1 MSSSETLPLPSL
13 LVFGPQTELPSDEVI
28 SNLRQE
34 LLTNPHL
41 QGLKDAVVAL
51 PEFWQR
57 LIDFDSDLHTVP
69 GHRYLSQLRNW
80 LQDGSS
86 FADRASD
93 VPNHFALPI
102 TVLLQIV
109 QYTTYLDQLG
119 NDAQSQI
126 LESIKHGGI
135 QGFCTGFLSAT
146 AVAFSANQVAFG
158 DAAAVALRL
167 AVAIGAYV
175 DQDGQ
180 YSTKSTEYSTLAVR
194 WREEKSEGQ
203 SEVEKLLLYFQ
214 DAYISSINDETSV
227 TVTIKASDVQ
237 KFISSSQKNGL
248 RTKAVHVHGRFHT
261 SKHIPALD
269 KLVHFVS
276 LHSELQFPDAKHL
289 IVPLRD
295 TSQGKAITEGNLA
308 RFAIEN
314 TLVKVA
320 DWHTT
325 LKSAVQQLPKS
336 HRTAGLVGYPNII
349 PSSLSKDEG
358 LRTMTLGSPAWTNP
372 KPNHNIPVNGQI
384 DGINSIEA
392 VDESHDLSQYP
403 PHSIAIVGMAGR
415 FPGADSVDE
424 LWDLIMEGKTT
435 VQPAPTQRFGLPTTG
450 DHANTKWWGNFL
462 NDSDAFDH
470 KFFKKS
476 SREAVSW
483 DPQQRILLEVIYQA
497 LESAGYFGVSAKPEP
512 HDYGCY
518 IGAVMNNYY
527 DNLSCHPGTAY
538 ATVGTSRCYL
548 SGCMSHYFGWTGPSL
563 TIDTACSS
571 SLVAI
576 NTACRAIWSGECSRA
591 VAGGTNVIT
600 SPFDYLNLSA
610 AGFLS
615 PSGQCKP
622 FDAGADG
629 YCRGEAVSVVVLK
642 PLADAIQDN
651 NNILG
656 VIVGSAA
663 NQNHNFSHI
672 TAPYSGSQVEL
683 YQNVMKLGG
692 VEPESVSYVE
702 AHGTGTGVGDP
713 IEVRSIRDAF
723 GGPQRDS
730 ILHFGSIK
738 GNIGHAEASA
748 GVAGLVKVLLMMQH
762 KKITAQASHQS
773 VNPKI
778 PAFDKS
784 QMKIS
789 RGIIPWEAPYLLA
802 CVNSYGAAG
811 SNSAVMVREKPTRIS
826 KQPALL
832 HASKFPL
839 FISAGSANSVSQY
852 SRKLL
857 GWLKSRRSAG
867 HSDSLAEFAFNLA
880 DRGNHQLPHILSTVV
895 NSKEDLI
902 AKLEQASAG
911 SGISRPLVPKPVVL
925 VFAGQESDFIGLSK
939 HVYTSSKV
947 FRGHLDAVNDLLV
960 SSMSK
965 TFYPSIFDSWPI
977 DDLVVLHSALFAV
990 QYASA
995 KTWIDNGLKIDAVV
1009 GHSFGQLTAL
1019 CISGVL
1025 SLADALKL
1033 VSGRASLMQKY
1044 WGPEPG
1050 SMLYLEADR
1059 LTVEGLLDTLRSQD
1073 DGLYAEIACYNG
1085 PKSHVVVGS
1094 SRAIEVLQRNVT
1106 GATHLQVRTKKLN
1119 VTNGFHSQFTEPLLS
1134 HIGAV
1139 AAELEWKRPQI
1150 HLEMTLEHESKEEPH
1165 HQMVA
1170 QHTRN
1175 PVFYQ
1180 QAVQRL
1186 ANRLGDSTWI
1196 EAGRGSSTIQ
1206 LVKQSTANSDRHEF
1220 HSPQLTTDKALDALA
1235 EVTAKLWK
1243 SGHMVQ
1249 HWPFNR
1255 AEKVAYEHLSLPP
1268 IQFEKTRHWLGFTG
1282 RRQFEEPAVEN
1293 VANIPETHELLKF
1306 LEFRDS
1312 SKTEAVFKIDPQA
1325 DRFQQMLGGHVMAGQ
1340 TLAPA
1345 SLYFEIAA
1353 RAALFLQNDT
1363 EAKTYVPSTE
1373 DLLMKS
1379 PIGKNIA
1386 KKIMLSLKRIN
1397 DNRHPEWTFTITTQD
1412 METRSAE
1419 PFEHASGKVYL
1430 KNRDDKQA
1438 ARERQRIETLTGHRR
1453 YKEVINHPDAEKM
1466 RGHHIYRAF
1475 STVVSYG
1482 ESFRGIKEVACVG
1495 SEAAGKV
1502 RITPSAED
1510 PIDQRL
1516 CDTPMTDS
1524 FMQFAGFL
1532 VNYFNN
1538 PSTEDVFVC
1547 MQIEHIEIAGGFDPN
1562 AGEWLVYATMG
1573 EGGETA
1579 DATADAY
1586 IFDAKT
1592 NKLVMTALGFRFS
1605 KMSQSLLAR
1614 MLKSVNKSALQQPQ
1628 EVQQKPSSRSEIEY
1642 VSEQKPKKVSQDS
1655 PSVVTGKRTELLQI
1669 LSNVT
1674 DFALDDLKDDATL
1687 EELGV
1692 DSLMAT
1698 EVLNDIRSILGL
1710 TIDLSTFLFLP
1721 NIRGLIDHVN
1731 DKLGLVAGGEG
1742 TLHEAS
1748 SSEDSSFSDSAS
1760 IENGDGYRT
1769 PSTPIDEFLKPEEQR
1784 PTITSAAAAF
1794 EESRLAYDRLATI
1807 TQATDFWE
1815 KAYPHQARLVLAY
1828 VVEAYADLGCDMH
1841 KLREGDVVP
1850 QVDAALAKH
1859 KQLVRQLYRV
1869 LEDGKLITS
1878 HNDGTFMRTG
1888 VQADSSSAE
1897 SIYHEI
1903 IDLYPQH
1910 ASVNKLVRAVGSEL
1924 APCLRG
1930 DKEGLQVVFGSR
1942 DNKKTLEEMYE
1953 FSPLM
1958 RTPTLVLG
1966 EFLEKALT
1974 RATGRGKFRIL
1985 EIGAGTGG
1993 TTRYIVNHLQ
2003 SLGIEFEYT
2012 FTDLGASLVNAAAKK
2027 FKGVPEV
2034 SFDVLDIEKPPKQEY
2049 EGAFHCIIATNCIHA
2064 TRNLDVSLG
2073 NIRKMLRDDGALT
2086 LIEITQNMFW
2096 LDIVVGLLEG
2106 WWLFD
2111 DGREHALVDEKH
2123 WERRMKGAGFE
2134 QVSWSDGLSP
2144 ESKTVRVIAAFPTGN
2159 TVPDRPVKAAVE
2171 TVVYKKI
2178 DDLEIQADIYYPT
2191 EMEIPDKGLPVALMI
2206 HGGSHMLFSR
2216 KDVRPAQTRLLMR
2229 KGFLPVSLD
2238 YRLCPEV
2245 PLQEGPMTDVC
2256 DALDWARNKLPNIQ
2270 LPRRGLKIDG
2280 DRVVVVGWS
2289 SGGQLAMSLAWTAPA
2304 RGLRPPESL
2313 LIFYA
2318 PTDYEDEWWQHPIQP
2333 NGAAYQGQEYD
2344 VLDGVR
2350 DKPLTN
2356 YDMVGAWEEPISD
2369 PRSWHDARCRIVLHI
2384 NWKAQTLPVILNGLP
2399 SKQKANAECSA
2410 DKQQDW
2416 GALPQPSLDVIRAA
2430 SPRAH
2435 IRQGDY
2441 KVPTFFVHG
2450 TSDDLIPWQQ
2460 SRGTFQTL
2468 AEKGVATD
2476 LVLLDDGPHIC
2487 DLSSDPRSDGWKAVL
2502 KGYDF
2507 LISHSE

>member
-1 MSSSETLPLPSL
+1 MSSSDACQLPSL
-13 LVFGPQTELPSDEVI
+13 LVFGPQTEFPSDEAI

-34 LLTNPHL
+34 LVTKPHL
-41 QGLKDAVVAL
+41 QELKEAIITL

-57 LIDFDSDLHTVP
+57 LVDSHAALRSVP
-69 GHRYLSQLRNW
+69 GQKYLGQLQHWIQNGGA
-80 LQDGSS
+80 LTYETQE
-86 FADRASD
+86 A
-93 VPNHFALPI
+93 PNHYVLPV
-102 TVLLQIV
+102 TVLSQIV
-109 QYTTYLDQLG
+109 QYTCYLDQLG
-119 NDAQSQI
+119 NNPHGKVLQSIQ
-126 LESIKHGGI
+126 SGGI
-135 QGFCTGFLSAT
+135 QGFCTGFLSAV
-146 AVAFSANQVAFG
+146 AVAVSANHAELG
-158 DAAAVALRL
+158 SAAAVALRL

-180 YSTKSTEYSTLAVR
+180 YSKQSTEYSTLAVR
-194 WREEKSEGQ
+194 WREEQTENK
-203 SEVEKLLLYFQ
+203 SEVEKLLLYFE

-227 TVTIKASDVQ
+227 TITLKSCDAQ
-237 KFISSSQKNGL
+237 KFVSTSQTKGL

-261 SKHIPALD
+261 PKHLSALD
-269 KLVHFVS
+269 KLMKFVS
-276 LHSELQFPDAKHL
+276 SHSELQFPDVKAAH
-289 IVPLRD
+289 VPIRD
-295 TSQGKAITEGNLA
+295 TCKGTVVTEGNLTRA
-308 RFAIEN
+308 AIEN
-314 TLVKVA
+314 TLVNVA
-320 DWHTT
+320 DWHAT
-325 LKSAVQQLPKS
+325 LKVAIENLPKS
-336 HRTAGLVGYPNII
+336 HRLAGLVGYPNII
-349 PSSLSKDEG
+349 PSSLSRDGG
-358 LRTMTLGSPAWTNP
+358 LRTIILGNP
-372 KPNHNIPVNGQI
+372 VGFGLKQGESLLSDSLGIIKSIDAVN
-384 DGINSIEA
+384 
-392 VDESHDLSQYP
+392 ESSDLSQYP

-424 LWDLIMEGKTT
+424 LWHLIMEGKST
-435 VQPAPTQRFGLPTTG
+435 VQRAPVERLGLPTTG

-462 NDSDAFDH
+462 NDPDAFDH

-483 DPQQRILLEVIYQA
+483 DPQQRVLLEVIYQA
-497 LESAGYFGVSAKPEP
+497 LESAGYFGVSNKPEP

-571 SLVAI
+571 SLVAV
-576 NTACRAIWSGECSRA
+576 NSACRAIWSGECSRA
-591 VAGGTNVIT
+591 VAGGTNVIS
-600 SPFDYLNLSA
+600 SPFDYLNLAA

-615 PSGQCKP
+615 PNGQCKP
-622 FDAGADG
+622 FDANADG

-642 PLADAIQDN
+642 PLADAIQEND
-651 NNILG
+651 NILG

-672 TAPYSGSQVEL
+672 TQPYSGSQVEL
-683 YQNVMKLGG
+683 YQKVMKLSG

-738 GNIGHAEASA
+738 GNIGHAEATA

-773 VNPKI
+773 INPKI

-784 QMKIS
+784 QMSIS
-789 RGIIPWEAPYLLA
+789 RSIIPWQAPYLLA

-811 SNSAVMVREKPTRIS
+811 SNSAVMVREKPSRGS
-826 KQPALL
+826 KQSAPI
-832 HASKFPL
+832 HATKFPL
-839 FISAGSANSVSQY
+839 FISAGSVNSVSQY
-852 SRKLL
+852 SKKLL
-857 GWLKSRRSAG
+857 MWLKTRRSAG
-867 HSDSLAEFAFNLA
+867 HSDSLAELAFNLA
-880 DRGNHQLPHILSTVV
+880 DRANHKLPHIISTVV
-895 NSKEDLI
+895 NSREELV
-902 AKLEQASAG
+902 AKLEKASSG
-911 SGISRPLVPKPVVL
+911 SGVSRSQVPKPVVL
-925 VFAGQESDFIGLSK
+925 VFAGQDSDHIGLSE
-939 HVYTSSKV
+939 HIYNSSKV
-947 FRGHLDAVNDLLV
+947 FSGHLDSVNDLLV

-965 TFYPSIFDSWPI
+965 TIYPYIFNAQSI

-995 KTWIDNGLKIDAVV
+995 KTWIDNGLNIDAIV

-1044 WGPEPG
+1044 WGAEAG

-1059 LTVEGLLDTLRSQD
+1059 TTVKGLINTVISRD
-1073 DGLYAEIACYNG
+1073 DELYAEIACFNG
-1085 PKSHVVVGS
+1085 PRSHVVVGS
-1094 SRAIEVLQRNVT
+1094 SRAIEALQQHITN
-1106 GATHLQVRTKKLN
+1106 AAHLQIRTKRLN
-1119 VTNGFHSQFTEPLLS
+1119 VTNGFHSKYTEPLLS
-1134 HIGAV
+1134 HLDAV
-1139 AAELEWKRPQI
+1139 AAELEWNKPQI
-1150 HLEMTLEHESKEEPH
+1150 HLELTLEHENKEEPH
-1165 HQMVA
+1165 HQMVV

-1175 PVFYQ
+1175 PVFFQ
-1180 QAVQRL
+1180 HAVERL
-1186 ANRLGDSTWI
+1186 ACRLGDSEWI
-1196 EAGRGSSTIQ
+1196 EVGRGSSLIQ
-1206 LVKQSTANSDRHEF
+1206 FVKQSTTNSDRHEF
-1220 HSPQLTTDKALDALA
+1220 HSPQLTTVKALDTLA

-1243 SGHMVQ
+1243 SGQTVQ
-1249 HWPFNR
+1249 YWPFHR
-1255 AEKVAYEHLSLPP
+1255 AEKHGYEYLSLPP
-1268 IQFEKTRHWLGFTG
+1268 IQFEKTRHWLAFTG
-1282 RRQFEEPAVEN
+1282 RRQFEETPTDVVED
-1293 VANIPETHELLKF
+1293 ILETHELMRF
-1306 LEFRDS
+1306 IEFRDS
-1312 SKTEAVFKIDPQA
+1312 SKNEAVFKIDPQA

-1363 EAKTYVPSTE
+1363 EAKTYVPGTE
-1373 DLLMKS
+1373 DLSMKS
-1379 PIGKNIA
+1379 PIGKSIA
-1386 KKIMLSLKRIN
+1386 QKILLSLKKIN
-1397 DNRHPEWTFTITTQD
+1397 DNTHPQWTFSITTQD
-1412 METRSAE
+1412 TENQTAE
-1419 PFEHASGKVYL
+1419 PFEHTSGKVYL
-1430 KNRDDKQA
+1430 KERNNKQA
-1438 ARERQRIETLTGHRR
+1438 SRERQRIEKLIGHRR
-1453 YKEVINHPDAEKM
+1453 YMEVVDHEDAEKM

-1482 ESFRGIKEVACVG
+1482 ESFRGIKEIACVG

-1502 RITPSAED
+1502 RTTPETED
-1510 PIDQRL
+1510 PTDQRL

-1538 PSTEDVFVC
+1538 PSTEDVYVC
-1547 MQIEHIEIAGGFDPN
+1547 MQIEQIEIAGGFDPDG
-1562 AGEWLVYATMG
+1562 GEWLVYATMS
-1573 EGGETA
+1573 EGGEKGV

-1586 IFDAKT
+1586 VFDAKT
-1592 NKLVMTALGFRFS
+1592 NTLVMTALGFRFS
-1605 KMSQSLLAR
+1605 RMPQSLLAR
-1614 MLKSVNKSALQQPQ
+1614 VLKSVNKSPLQLAQEDHKPSPPIETDCVPAQQPKTTSQ
-1628 EVQQKPSSRSEIEY
+1628 PAATISS
-1642 VSEQKPKKVSQDS
+1642 
-1655 PSVVTGKRTELLQI
+1655 GKRNELLQV

-1674 DFALDDLKDDATL
+1674 DFPIAELKDDSTL

-1698 EVLNDIRSILGL
+1698 EVLNDIRSVLGL

-1731 DKLGLVAGGEG
+1731 DKLGLVDAG
-1742 TLHEAS
+1742 
-1748 SSEDSSFSDSAS
+1748 EDSLQEQSSGEDSGFSDSAS
-1760 IENGDGYRT
+1760 LENGDGYRT
-1769 PSTPIDEFLKPEEQR
+1769 PSTPIETEFLKPVEER

-1794 EESRLAYDRLATI
+1794 EETRHAYDRLAET
-1807 TQATDFWE
+1807 TKALGFWG

-1828 VVEAYADLGCDMH
+1828 VVEAYADLGCDVRR
-1841 KLREGDVVP
+1841 LAPGDVVP
-1850 QVDAALAKH
+1850 QVNALAKH
-1859 KQLVRQLYRV
+1859 KQLVRQFYRV

-1878 HNDGTFMRTG
+1878 STNGETFTRTDIP
-1888 VQADSSSAE
+1888 VDSSPAE
-1897 SIYHEI
+1897 SIFHGM
-1903 IDLYPQH
+1903 IDLYPQY
-1910 ASVNKLVRAVGSEL
+1910 ASVNKLIRAVGSEM

-1930 DKEGLQVVFGSR
+1930 DKEGVQVLFGNR
-1942 DNKKTLEEMYE
+1942 DTKRTLEEMYE
-1953 FSPLM
+1953 FDPLM

-1966 EFLEKALT
+1966 EFLEKALAHQ
-1974 RATGRGKFRIL
+1974 ATGRGKFRIL

-1993 TTRYIVNHLQ
+1993 TTRYIVKHLQ

-2012 FTDLGASLVNAAAKK
+2012 FTDLGASLVNAAARQ
-2027 FKGVPEV
+2027 FKGNPEM
-2034 SFDVLDIEKPPKQEY
+2034 SFEVLNVEQPPKPEY

-2073 NIRKMLRDDGALT
+2073 NIRKMLRPDGALT

-2106 WWLFD
+2106 WWLFV
-2111 DGREHALVDEKH
+2111 DGREHALVDERH

-2134 QVSWSDGLSP
+2134 HVSWSDGTTP
-2144 ESKTVRVIAAFPTGN
+2144 ESKTVRVIAAFPTGIP
-2159 TVPDRPVKAAVE
+2159 TTPEKPIKAAVK

-2178 DDLEIQADIYYPT
+2178 DDLEILADIYYPT
-2191 EMEIPDKGLPVALMI
+2191 EGDIPEKGLPV
-2206 HGGSHMLFSR
+2206 GNHMLFSR
-2216 KDVRPAQTRLLMR
+2216 KDIRPAQTRLLMR
-2229 KGFLPVSLD
+2229 QGFLPVSLD

-2245 PLQEGPMTDVC
+2245 PLQDGPMTDVC
-2256 DALDWARNKLPNIQ
+2256 DALAWARNKLPALQ
-2270 LPRRGLKIDG
+2270 HPRRGLKIDG
-2280 DRVVVVGWS
+2280 ERVVVIGWS

-2318 PTDYEDEWWQHPIQP
+2318 PTDYEDEWWRNPIQP
-2333 NGAAYQGQEYD
+2333 NGAAYQGQEYN
-2344 VLDGVR
+2344 VLDGVQDR
-2350 DKPLTN
+2350 PLTN

-2369 PRSWHDARCRIVLHI
+2369 PQSWHDARCRIVLHI
-2384 NWKAQTLPVILNGLP
+2384 NWKAQTLPVILQGLP
-2399 SKQKANAECSA
+2399 SQKKADAESA
-2410 DKQQDW
+2410 SASSEEKDW
-2416 GALPQPSLDVIRAA
+2416 GSLPQPPLDLIRAA

-2435 IRQGDY
+2435 MRQGDY

-2460 SRGTFQTL
+2460 SRGTYQTL
-2468 AEKGVATD
+2468 ADQGVATD
-2476 LVLLDDGPHIC
+2476 LVLLNDAPHIC

-2507 LISHSE
+2507 IILHSR